1 MRAQTSSSG
10 GDARIDAVAAAAN
23 LDLDPEG
30 GGPAD
35 GMPPTGTRR
44 AILRALRSLVRS
56 PVGLLGAGLVLVA
69 VVVAIF
75 APWIA
80 PYDPTEF
87 NLRARLEAP
96 SLFGANSEYLLG
108 TDQLGRDVLSRLI
121 FGSRVSLIVG
131 VLGVL
136 VSMVIGIVLGLIAGY
151 AGGRT
156 DGFISR
162 VIDTFMAIPFIILAL
177 AVIGAVGV
185 ESDNSLLILVVVL
198 GLTGWI
204 TFARVVRGEVL
215 SVKHL
220 EYVEAAGALGQNHAI
235 ILFRHVLPNVTAP
248 IIVLATLQIAT
259 VIIAESS
266 LSFLGLGVQ
275 PPTITWGIMLSE
287 GRDYLATSWWLATF
301 PGIAITLTTL
311 GMILL
316 GDWLRDVLDPR
327 MTV

>member
-1 MRAQTSSSG
+1 MTGPNDSDTTDPVAPTLPSLDGEGLRPDETG
-10 GDARIDAVAAAAN
+10 G
-23 LDLDPEG
+23 E
-30 GGPAD
+30 
-35 GMPPTGTRR
+35 RR
-44 AILRALRSLVRS
+44 RRSAGKVLRSLFGS
-56 PVGLLGAGLVLVA
+56 PVGLLGSILVLTAVLVA
-69 VVVAIF
+69 VL

-80 PYDPTEF
+80 PHDPTEF
-87 NLRARLEAP
+87 NLRTRLAP
-96 SLFGANSEYLLG
+96 PVWLGGTSEFLLG
-108 TDQLGRDVLSRLI
+108 TDQLGRDLLSRLI
-121 FGSRVSLIVG
+121 YGSQVSLVVG

-136 VSMVIGIVLGLIAGY
+136 VSLVLGVGLGLLAGY
-151 AGGRT
+151 TGGWT
-156 DGFISR
+156 DTIISR
-162 VIDTFMAIPFIILAL
+162 LIDTFMAIPFIILAL

-185 ESDNSLLILVVVL
+185 GENNSLLILIVVL

-215 SVKHL
+215 AVRHL
-220 EYVEAAGALGQNHAI
+220 EYVEAASALGQHHRW
-235 ILFRHVLPNVTAP
+235 ILLRHVLPNVTAP

-287 GRDYLATSWWLATF
+287 GRDHLATSWWLATF

-327 MTV
+327 MQL